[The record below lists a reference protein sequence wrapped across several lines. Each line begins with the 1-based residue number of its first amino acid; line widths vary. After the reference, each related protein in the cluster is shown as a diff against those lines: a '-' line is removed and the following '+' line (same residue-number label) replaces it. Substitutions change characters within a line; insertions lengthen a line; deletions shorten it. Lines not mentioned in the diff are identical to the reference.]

1 MQIDRRP
8 LFDRLAV
15 FPRLGLAN
23 LPTPLEPMKRLTAH
37 LGGPRLWVKRED
49 ATGLGF
55 GGNKL
60 RKLDYVLHEALSS
73 GADTIVSGGVV
84 QSNSQRQVAAVA
96 AKLGL
101 ACHLAVYHGRLEPPT
116 PEYKTSGNAF
126 LNRLFGAH
134 LHDVPW
140 TGDRNA
146 AIHTL
151 VGDLEAKGHR
161 PYFVPY
167 GVSNALGAVAYATT
181 ISEIEPQAALL
192 GFAPTAIV
200 HCTGSAG
207 TQAGLVVGAAVAM
220 PNTRIVGI
228 DIDAEPTRVR
238 ADVVAFA
245 REASN
250 LLDVPFDEATVEV
263 VAGHAGPAYGVP
275 HEATIEA
282 IRLAGRLEALA
293 LDPVYSGKGL
303 AGLIAPDPPRA
314 LAQRRGCCLLTHR
327 RRAGA
332 FRLPERTRHLNWRRQ
347 SQWHTFWN
355 AGDIPCEIIEVISPG
370 GFEDYFR
377 ELRAIWPDRTKA
389 APLLQKYELDMD
401 FDSVPDLCA
410 RFGLT

>member
-8 LFDRLAV
+8 LLDRLAV

-84 QSNSQRQVAAVA
+84 QSNSQQ
-96 AKLGL
+96 LGL
-101 ACHLAVYHGRLEPPT
+101 ACHLAVYHGRLESPT

-146 AIHTL
+146 AIRSL

-228 DIDAEPTRVR
+228 DIDAEPARVR
-238 ADVVAFA
+238 TDVVAFA

-282 IRLAGRLEALA
+282 IRLAGQLEALP

-303 AGLIAPDPPRA
+303 AGLIALIRQGRWRKDEDVVFLHTGGAPA
-314 LAQRRGCCLLTHR
+314 LFAY
-327 RRAGA
+327 
-332 FRLPERTRHLNWRRQ
+332 Q
-347 SQWHTFWN
+347 S
-355 AGDIPCEIIEVISPG
+355 ALDI
-370 GFEDYFR
+370 
-377 ELRAIWPDRTKA
+377 
-389 APLLQKYELDMD
+389 
-401 FDSVPDLCA
+401 
-410 RFGLT
+410 